1 MTGEAFRRERRK
13 WTTATMIATY
23 YYPVFQR
30 GATPFVDYRLMA
42 AWRQNERQNERQY
55 VRMTG
60 KRPA

>member
-1 MTGEAFRRERRK
+1 
-13 WTTATMIATY
+13 MIATY